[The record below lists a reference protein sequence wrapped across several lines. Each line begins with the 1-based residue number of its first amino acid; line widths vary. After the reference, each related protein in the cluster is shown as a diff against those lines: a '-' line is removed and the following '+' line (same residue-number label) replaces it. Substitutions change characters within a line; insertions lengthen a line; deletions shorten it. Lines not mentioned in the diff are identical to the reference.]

1 MRNPELVAGVMAASA
16 ALSSPAAADE
26 PTPASPD
33 GWRGELAFS
42 YLLKRG
48 NTDSDS
54 IVTKGDGEYEG
65 ENWRHSAELE
75 AVNTTSENQTTG
87 ENERVAERY
96 YVSYKLDRRLGPK
109 QFIFNVGTYEK
120 DLFSGYHYRFSYA
133 FGYGRSLLDTERQEL
148 SLELGP
154 GYRVRCLEPEDGYS
168 DCDNNRESAIVR
180 LAGQYRWDISESA
193 FFREK
198 LKTEVSS
205 DEGSVSRAE
214 TSLSSQINDTMT
226 LRLSHLF
233 KHSSQVPAGREETDQ
248 EITASLVI
256 GF

>member
-1 MRNPELVAGVMAASA
+1 MRNPVLVAGVMAASA

-26 PTPASPD
+26 PTPD

-54 IVTKGDGEYEG
+54 IVTKGDGEYES
-65 ENWRHSAELE
+65 ENWRHSVELE

-96 YVSYKLDRRLGPK
+96 YLSYKLDRRLGPK

-133 FGYGRSLLDTERQEL
+133 LGYGRSLLDTERQEL

-154 GYRVRCLEPEDGYS
+154 GYRSRCLEPEDSYS
-168 DCDNNRESAIVR
+168 DCDTNRESAIMR

-226 LRLSHLF
+226 LRLSHLL

-248 EITASLVI
+248 EITVSLVI